1 MTMNRFKTLLLLFL
15 LLAGSLCQPVAG
27 RIVITPDHADW
38 LYKPGEK
45 AKFRVSVLKNSVPV
59 NQVKISYEC
68 GPEMMTPVKAE
79 SVVLPDGQYLI
90 DGGTLKEPGF
100 LRCKVSATVDGYQYE
115 NLSTAAFAPEKIV
128 PTAVMPADFRQFW
141 DEAKTEAAK
150 IPMDARLTLLPE
162 RARKRPMCTMSI
174 SRILESGRGCTESC
188 AFPKNRALIPPSSGF
203 PGLVSGDI
211 PEM

>member
-15 LLAGSLCQPVAG
+15 LLAGSGLFAQPVEKLVK
-27 RIVITPDHADW
+27 IVITPDHADW

-90 DGGTLKEPGF
+90 DGGTLK
-100 LRCKVSATVDGYQYE
+100 
-115 NLSTAAFAPEKIV
+115 
-128 PTAVMPADFRQFW
+128 
-141 DEAKTEAAK
+141 
-150 IPMDARLTLLPE
+150 
-162 RARKRPMCTMSI
+162 
-174 SRILESGRGCTESC
+174 
-188 AFPKNRALIPPSSGF
+188 
-203 PGLVSGDI
+203 
-211 PEM
+211 